1 MPADTSVFY
10 GLRTK
15 PLLALNLHYLSQ
27 RDPLIWLRPSVS
39 NHEVSCALVTGGVTR
54 FVFSGDGVSKIGSAV
69 CATGDTEDTVDPR
82 DTGVDTSVPSNL
94 GMRVDLIRTA
104 CCRAITEATGE
115 AGE

>member
-1 MPADTSVFY
+1 MQADTSVFY

-69 CATGDTEDTVDPR
+69 CATGDISDTVEPL
-82 DTGVDTSVPSNL
+82 DTGRDTSVPYVL
-94 GMRVDLIRTA
+94 GMCGNLLRTA
-104 CCRAITEATGE
+104 PLHAIIETSGE
-115 AGE
+115 A